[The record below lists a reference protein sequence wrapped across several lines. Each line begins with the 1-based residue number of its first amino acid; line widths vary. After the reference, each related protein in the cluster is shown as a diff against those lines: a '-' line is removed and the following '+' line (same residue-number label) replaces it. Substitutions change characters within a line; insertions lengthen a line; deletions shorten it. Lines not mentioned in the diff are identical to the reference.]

1 MIRRTTAAAPGT
13 RVRAEASWSG
23 RAALLLVLTCVL
35 GRSAAGA
42 ELELRYYG
50 ATWCAPC
57 HRVEP
62 MVDRWAD
69 KHPDLRL
76 VKLDYDA
83 HKADRERFALVGV
96 PMLVLLDGDKVIA
109 RYGQDARRIGDFASD
124 QLEWWFAS
132 ARGKIATPPQ

>member
-1 MIRRTTAAAPGT
+1 MVRRTTAAASAK

-23 RAALLLVLTCVL
+23 RAILLSALTGIL
-35 GRSAAGA
+35 GHSASAA

-62 MVDRWAD
+62 MVDRWAAV
-69 KHPDLRL
+69 HPDLRI

-83 HKADRERFALVGV
+83 HKADRERFDLVGV
-96 PMLVLLDGDKVIA
+96 PMLVLLDGDKVVA
-109 RYGQDARRIGDFASD
+109 RYGQNAQKVGDFASD
-124 QLEWWFAS
+124 RLEWWYES
-132 ARGKIATPPQ
+132 ARGKIDAPSP

>member
-1 MIRRTTAAAPGT
+1 MIRRTTEAASGT
-13 RVRAEASWSG
+13 RVRAEAPWSG
-23 RAALLLVLTCVL
+23 RAALLLVLSSVL
-35 GRSAAGA
+35 GRGAAGA

-83 HKADRERFALVGV
+83 HKGDRERFEFAGV

-109 RYGQDARRIGDFASD
+109 KYGQDAERVGDFASD
-124 QLEWWFAS
+124 RLEWWYAS
-132 ARGKIATPPQ
+132 AHGKIATPPQ